1 VPNFFKRLFGASA
14 HSESQ
19 LQPESQFV
27 VHVSESEVRCERPDG
42 CSEHVAWDDLQ
53 AVIVQTTNDGPFL
66 PDVFWILAGSS
77 STSGCVIPQ
86 GATGESVLLERLQ
99 KLPSFDNEALT
110 RAMSCTENE
119 KFLCW
124 QRSS

>member
-1 VPNFFKRLFGASA
+1 
-14 HSESQ
+14 
-19 LQPESQFV
+19 V

-119 KFLCW
+119 KFPCW